1 MNRLSVIFSYLIIT
15 FFMIQY
21 VSSRDGIFQSHMIN
35 PFHHKAN
42 KKRIMDHIGA
52 LYYLISEIKTNIEDL
67 NNGYSN
73 FIKAV
78 NSSKEREERLLNMND
93 LKTGDFINKMERL
106 KEHYDKFKYTA
117 TESIEN
123 NKNEFHQSLKS
134 KMKELFPNSIAELR
148 GITKYIKY
156 INVTTMNLNKII
168 TSIFSKTMRLCDV
181 YEENINY
188 IYEVG
193 KEYYK
198 DQLNKLSNSLIHEY
212 SEYNKALNIFSNEK
226 YINNFSDTFYLEL
239 LKKKLNDSKDK
250 IVMMDVSSVLEQH
263 TFYDVSHFFNTFL
276 KNYNKGFIIYVINR
290 INVNYYNN
298 KIILIESQKLLK
310 LIKFIKKNYNHIKID
325 YIVIHI
331 FNMYISV
338 FINSNHIL
346 YHVNFDFFYD
356 GQLVNVYNT
365 YNYGYFFTN
374 QKIDYEEF
382 NQNGDYI
389 YVFYVGNRVVNDN
402 FFIHNRHDMIEF
414 KKLSS
419 YNIIKN
425 NKYNNAYPFFNIY
438 LLKLE
443 SEYSFLNQFYSQ
455 EHKYLYKFS
464 VHNTNVVLTYNL
476 LSNFTIPNEKFT
488 PHFKEV
494 YIIII
499 LYPGQNI
506 DNICCEFSGYIF
518 NDGIYILRK
527 EDANVLEIYTSDDK
541 LTLLVNNQTKS
552 YSINQQKK
560 KKKKNLEDS
569 LLRIKECLKNYINNY
584 YSDYFDYLNII
595 FFISSD

>member
-1 MNRLSVIFSYLIIT
+1 MSRLSVIFSYLIIA
-15 FFMIQY
+15 FFMAQY
-21 VSSRDGIFQSHMIN
+21 VSPRDGIFQSRMIN

-52 LYYLISEIKTNIEDL
+52 LYYLISEIKTNIEGL

-78 NSSKEREERLLNMND
+78 NSSKEREERLLNTND
-93 LKTGDFINKMERL
+93 LKTGEFINQMEKL
-106 KEHYDKFKYTA
+106 KEHYDKFKDTS

-148 GITKYIKY
+148 GISKYIKY

-168 TSIFSKTMRLCDV
+168 TGIFSKTMHLCDV

-188 IYEVG
+188 IYKIG

-198 DQLNKLSNSLIHEY
+198 DKLNKLSDSLMNEY
-212 SEYNKALNIFSNEK
+212 NEYNKALNIFSNEK

-239 LKKKLNDSKDK
+239 LKKKLNDPKDK

-263 TFYDVSHFFNTFL
+263 TFYDLSHFFNVFL

-310 LIKFIKKNYNHIKID
+310 LIKYIKKNYNHIKID
-325 YIVIHI
+325 YIAIHI

-338 FINSNHIL
+338 FINSNQIL
-346 YHVNFDFFYD
+346 YHVNYDFFYD
-356 GQLVNVYNT
+356 GQLVNVYNI

-402 FFIHNRHDMIEF
+402 FFIHNKHDMIEF

-425 NKYNNAYPFFNIY
+425 NKYNTAYPFFNIY

-443 SEYSFLNQFYSQ
+443 SEYNFLNQFYSQ

-499 LYPGQNI
+499 LYPGKNLDSI
-506 DNICCEFSGYIF
+506 FCAISDYIF

-541 LTLLVNNQTKS
+541 LTLLVNNQTKN
-552 YSINQQKK
+552 YSINHQKK

-569 LLRIKECLKNYINNY
+569 LLRIKDCLKNYINNY

>member
-1 MNRLSVIFSYLIIT
+1 MSWLSVIFSYFIIA
-15 FFMIQY
+15 FFMIHY
-21 VSSRDGIFQSHMIN
+21 ALPNEGIFKSRMIN
-35 PFHHKAN
+35 PFQHKAN
-42 KKRIMDHIGA
+42 KKRIMNHIGA
-52 LYYLISEIKTNIEDL
+52 LYYLINEIKANIEDL
-67 NNGYSN
+67 SNGYNN

-93 LKTGDFINKMERL
+93 LKTGEFINKMENL
-106 KEHYDKFKYTA
+106 KKIYNKFKDTSA
-117 TESIEN
+117 ENIEN
-123 NKNEFHQSLKS
+123 NKNEFYQRLKS

-148 GITKYIKY
+148 GISKYIKY
-156 INVTTMNLNKII
+156 INVSTMNLNKMI
-168 TSIFSKTMRLCDV
+168 TSIFSKTMHLCDV

-188 IYEVG
+188 IYEIG

-198 DQLNKLSNSLIHEY
+198 NKLNKLSNSLIHEY
-212 SEYNKALNIFSNEK
+212 NEYNKTLNIFSNEK

-239 LKKKLNDSKDK
+239 LKKRLNDPKDK
-250 IVMMDVSSVLEQH
+250 IVMMDVSSILEQH
-263 TFYDVSHFFNTFL
+263 TFYELSHFFNIFL
-276 KNYNKGFIIYVINR
+276 KNYNKGFIIYVISR

-310 LIKFIKKNYNHIKID
+310 LIKFIKKNYNHLKID

-338 FINSNHIL
+338 FINSNEIL
-346 YHVNFDFFYD
+346 YHVNYDFFYD
-356 GQLVNVYNT
+356 GQLLNVYNT

-382 NQNGDYI
+382 NKNGDHI
-389 YVFYVGNRVVNDN
+389 YVFYVGNRIVNDN
-402 FFIHNRHDMIEF
+402 FFIHNRHDMIEY

-425 NKYNNAYPFFNIY
+425 NKYNTVYPFFNIY
-438 LLKLE
+438 ILKLE
-443 SEYSFLNQFYSQ
+443 SEYSFLNQFYTQ
-455 EHKYLYKFS
+455 QHKYLYKFS
-464 VHNTNVVLTYNL
+464 VHNTNVLLTYNL

-499 LYPGQNI
+499 LYPSKNL
-506 DNICCEFSGYIF
+506 DNICCAFSDYIF

-541 LTLLVNNQTKS
+541 LTLLVNNQTKN
-552 YSINQQKK
+552 YSINQKK
-560 KKKKNLEDS
+560 KKKKKKS
-569 LLRIKECLKNYINNY
+569 GK
-584 YSDYFDYLNII
+584 
-595 FFISSD
+595 

>member
-1 MNRLSVIFSYLIIT
+1 MSRLSVIFSYLIIA
-15 FFMIQY
+15 FFMTQY
-21 VSSRDGIFQSHMIN
+21 VSSRDGIFQSRMIN

-93 LKTGDFINKMERL
+93 LKTGEFINKMEKL
-106 KEHYDKFKYTA
+106 KEHYNKFKDTT

-123 NKNEFHQSLKS
+123 NKNEFHQSLKN

-148 GITKYIKY
+148 GISKYIKY

-168 TSIFSKTMRLCDV
+168 TGIFSKTMHLCDV

-198 DQLNKLSNSLIHEY
+198 DKLNKLSDSLMHEY
-212 SEYNKALNIFSNEK
+212 NEYNKALNIFSNEK

-239 LKKKLNDSKDK
+239 LKKKLNDPKDK

-263 TFYDVSHFFNTFL
+263 TFYDLSHFFNVFL

-338 FINSNHIL
+338 FINSNQIL
-346 YHVNFDFFYD
+346 YHVNYDFFYD
-356 GQLVNVYNT
+356 GQLVNVYNI

-382 NQNGDYI
+382 NKNGDYI
-389 YVFYVGNRVVNDN
+389 YVFYVGNRIVNDN

-425 NKYNNAYPFFNIY
+425 NKYNTAYPFFNIY

-499 LYPGQNI
+499 LYPGKNL
-506 DNICCEFSGYIF
+506 DSICCAFSDYIF

-541 LTLLVNNQTKS
+541 LTLLVNNQTKN

-569 LLRIKECLKNYINNY
+569 LLRIKGCLKNYINSY